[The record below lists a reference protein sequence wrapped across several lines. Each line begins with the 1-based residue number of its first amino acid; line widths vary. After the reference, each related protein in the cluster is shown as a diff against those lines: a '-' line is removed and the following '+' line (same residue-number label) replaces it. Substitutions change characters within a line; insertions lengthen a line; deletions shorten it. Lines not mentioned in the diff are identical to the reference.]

1 MAPTVRRVSR
11 PLTVAPVALIALA
24 VAGCGSSGSD
34 TPPAQPRP
42 TASISSFPDAKGKT
56 LDSLRAG
63 LPEGPIMA
71 PSTTTSLGVGRNR
84 VGFAL
89 FTPDRKFVTDAA
101 VALYTT
107 RHDGSDVK
115 GPYVARLESLKVKPQ
130 YQSKTTASDPSS
142 AKSVYVADVPIDHAG
157 RTIVTGVAR
166 LKGKM
171 ARTSGF
177 EVKIPA
183 HQTGGP
189 PNIGDKPPAIHTP
202 TLDSVAGD
210 AAKISTRVP
219 PATDLLKDDYAKVV
233 GKEPIVITFATPL
246 LCASRVCGPTVD
258 IVEQARAETKAKV
271 AFIHQEIYDDN
282 QVNKGFRPQVKAWH
296 LPTEP
301 WTFVINKGGRVSTRF
316 EGAFSTGELER
327 AIAKVT
333 TRT

>member
-1 MAPTVRRVSR
+1 MA
-11 PLTVAPVALIALA
+11 LFAVAA
-24 VAGCGSSGSD
+24 AGCGGGGSD
-34 TPPAQPRP
+34 SPPAQPRP
-42 TASISSFPDAKGKT
+42 TASVSSFPASKGKT
-56 LDSLRAG
+56 LDSLRGG
-63 LPEGPIMA
+63 LPEGPILA
-71 PSTTTSLGVGRNR
+71 PSTTTSLGVGSNR

-89 FTPDRKFVTDAA
+89 FTPDRKFVTNAA
-101 VALYTT
+101 VALYTP
-107 RHDGSDVK
+107 RHDGSYVRRPHPPPPAASDAR
-115 GPYVARLESLKVKPQ
+115 GPYVPRLESLKVKPQ
-130 YQSKTTASDPSS
+130 YESKTTASDPSA

-157 RTIVTGVAR
+157 RTVVTGVAR
-166 LKGKM
+166 VNGKM

-177 EVKIPA
+177 ELKIPE
-183 HQTGGP
+183 HPKGP
-189 PNIGDKPPAIHTP
+189 PNVGDKPPAIHTL
-202 TLDSVAGD
+202 TLSSVAGD

-233 GKEPIVITFATPL
+233 GKEPVVITFATPL

-258 IVEQARAETKAKV
+258 IVEQARADTKAHV
-271 AFIHQEIYDDN
+271 AFIHQEIYNDN

-301 WTFVINKGGRVSTRF
+301 WTFVISKGGRVSTRF